1 MINQAKNIFFLGIKG
16 VAMANL
22 AIILQKMGKKVSGC
36 DVEEEFLT
44 DMALKKY
51 KIKVFKGFNFLPKNV
66 DLMIYSA
73 AHGGLKNPL
82 IEEGR
87 KKGAKIISQPEL
99 IEGIMTDF
107 KLKLAV
113 CGCHGKTTTASLLAY
128 CLIKLNQKPSYLVG
142 APSFNSYLGGDY
154 LGEKKYFV
162 VEADEYAVDPP
173 EDTRPKFFFLK
184 PDWIIATNIDYD
196 HPDVYPNIEVTK
208 KAFYK
213 FFSGVNLI
221 LNIDNQYLDE
231 FYQKNK
237 DIKQD
242 KIISFGFSK
251 KADYQIT
258 NWQLSTS
265 GSQFTIKDWGEF
277 SINLTGKHNIL
288 NATAVIVQ
296 LLHLGFK
303 AGDIKKAIAGFFG
316 AKRRMEEIFANKKI
330 TIIDD
335 YAHHPAEIKST
346 IEALKLKFKKRRLVL
361 VFQPHTYSRTIALI
375 DDFKK
380 SLALADLVFVLPIF
394 SSAREGQGKI
404 KISSEQLTQG
414 NDRLFYVAT
423 KEQLL
428 DKLSQIIKKGDII
441 VTMGAGD
448 VYQLGEAIKKLIIN

>member
-1 MINQAKNIFFLGIKG
+1 MINQAKNIFLLGIKG

-22 AIILQKMGKKVSGC
+22 AIILQKLGKKVYGC
-36 DVEEEFLT
+36 DVDEEFLT
-44 DMALKKY
+44 DGTLKKY
-51 KIKVFKGFNFLPKNV
+51 KIKVFSGFNFLPKRV
-66 DLMIYSA
+66 DLIIYSA
-73 AHGGLKNPL
+73 AHGGLKNHL
-82 IEEGR
+82 IKDGR
-87 KKGAKIISQPEL
+87 KRRIKIISQPEL
-99 IEGIMTDF
+99 IEAVMKDF

-142 APSFNSYLGGDY
+142 APSFNGHLGGDY
-154 LGEKKYFV
+154 LGERKYFV
-162 VEADEYAVDPP
+162 VEADEYAVNPP
-173 EDTRPKFFFLK
+173 EDTRPKFFFLN

-213 FFSGVNLI
+213 FFDGVNLI

-231 FYQKNK
+231 FYQENK
-237 DIKQD
+237 DIGQN

-277 SINLTGKHNIL
+277 SINLTGKHHIL

-303 AGDIKKAIAGFFG
+303 VEAIKKAITGFFG
-316 AKRRMEEIFANKKI
+316 AKRRMEEIFVNKKI

-335 YAHHPAEIKST
+335 YAHHPTEIKAT
-346 IEALKLKFKKRRLVL
+346 IEALKLKFKKNRLIL
-361 VFQPHTYSRTIALI
+361 IFQPHTYSRTIALI

-380 SLALADLVFVLPIF
+380 SLALADLVFILPIF
-394 SSAREGQGKI
+394 SSAREKQGEI
-404 KISSEQLTQG
+404 KISSKKLTEG
-414 NDRLFYVAT
+414 SDRLFYAAT
-423 KEQLL
+423 KKQLM
-428 DKLSQIIKKGDII
+428 DKLSEIIKKGDVI

-448 VYQLGEAIKKLIIN
+448 VYQLGEAIKKLTID